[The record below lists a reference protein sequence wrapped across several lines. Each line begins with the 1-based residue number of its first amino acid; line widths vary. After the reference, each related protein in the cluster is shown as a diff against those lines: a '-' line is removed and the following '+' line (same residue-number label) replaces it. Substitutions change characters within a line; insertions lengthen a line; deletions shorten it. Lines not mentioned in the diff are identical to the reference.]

1 MGGIDS
7 VGNSPLHEE
16 QVLSKY
22 FCILLDDVEIDLKKN
37 HSFKKSY
44 AFYSS
49 LPVREWDSSVA
60 VSSISVTTN
69 LQIPPFECQ
78 LLCRHGFPHGSSPP
92 QRIA

>member
-1 MGGIDS
+1 MGGMDS

-22 FCILLDDVEIDLKKN
+22 FCILLDDVKIDLKKN
-37 HSFKKSY
+37 HSFKISY

-60 VSSISVTTN
+60 VSSISVAT
-69 LQIPPFECQ
+69 
-78 LLCRHGFPHGSSPP
+78 SSNSS
-92 QRIA
+92 I